1 MAHRNRWFTEL
12 KMADL
17 SMAMLNNQMVLHS
30 LNFQQFKQV
39 KTHHFPRLVK
49 LGLFFT
55 FFGRFLEHNSDPQKG
70 VDI

>member
-1 MAHRNRWFTEL
+1 MVYLL

-30 LNFQQFKQV
+30 LIFQQFKQV
-39 KTHHFPRLVK
+39 RTHHFPRLAK
-49 LGLFFT
+49 LGWFFT